1 MKSMT
6 ITVAAIA
13 AIAVGAC
20 STKSYPIEAQLSE
33 AEIELMDCREL
44 AREALRA
51 ENVRAQI
58 NDTAN
63 LNWRSAAGFLGDFG
77 IGNAMARNDA
87 ERALDAR
94 LSTIRQAQLAKNCP
108 AT

>member
-6 ITVAAIA
+6 ITVAAVA
-13 AIAVGAC
+13 ALAAAAC

-44 AREALRA
+44 ARKSLRA

-94 LSTIRQAQLAKNCP
+94 IATIRQAQVAKGCP
-108 AT
+108 TT